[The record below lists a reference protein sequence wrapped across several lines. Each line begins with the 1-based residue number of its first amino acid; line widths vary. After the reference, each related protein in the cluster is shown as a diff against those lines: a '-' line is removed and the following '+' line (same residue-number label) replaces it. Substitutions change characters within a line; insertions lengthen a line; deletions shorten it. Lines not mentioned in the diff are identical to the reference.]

1 MDDLQFL
8 SPDSVDNQVQ
18 GALGYKPKQT
28 IKSVVSK
35 VTDFDVNKSYG
46 TPTKLL
52 DNLRTAESSGD
63 TYALHPETKAMGNYQ
78 FTPETAQT
86 LNKRG
91 IKFNPFD
98 EQQSRAAA
106 DYYLSELNKQNNG
119 DWNKTL
125 AQYGGFKTKDPSQYV
140 GKVMQG
146 VNADTSAQAQT
157 QQPVDD
163 LDPLKYLSGAN
174 VDLAVQSAL
183 KEAPQAKPKPKT
195 TTQELAQQATDFYQK
210 NKMTPQEFEKE
221 SLLSPITKTLVGVST
236 GNIDLLKNAAAD
248 YVAKS
253 ESSVRGL
260 GNIIMHPK
268 ETWKQI
274 SEHPAETAAG
284 IAKGIIYNPTLNPL
298 ALKPKVAGIE
308 NLAADVARADK
319 STAGAMFPTPKES
332 PYKSTGATAEVNA
345 QFNAKKPTNQNVGA
359 MQTQHESQVNAELA
373 SASPEL
379 QQKYANVHPSEID
392 VPALQTH
399 KQFDKFGIE
408 PTEGELHQD
417 VAKMSDE
424 WNSRAK
430 PGNEALL
437 ERFNERNPKLIEGF
451 NKIKEK
457 VAPDVYE
464 QDPVKLANMPLEKMA
479 TIDRAK
485 LADIDLAY
493 QKLAEANGGQLPLD
507 GKSFAKTAEQELHK
521 NLVTDALPST
531 LKNALKQF
539 EEGRQMTF
547 EDFKMLG
554 TITAAE
560 MRKGGSEAIA
570 AGVVKNAL
578 ENMNLTPEAAQLKPL
593 LDNAKSLVKQRY
605 DLIDPKRSTYVPAY
619 AAAANDTRTINEI
632 EQGVPHPA
640 ANTFIAKHYS
650 EKTPQVNIQR
660 MLDIIGHDTPEHQA
674 LNAAKIN
681 EFKLGSGIKNEGGNV
696 SQAALNKLVH
706 HQYAS
711 NLPVMLSQEALQDLH
726 DLADVARKT
735 EHIKGGAGFANTSNT
750 YVLSDREAAKEYAKQ
765 AVATGL
771 EAAVNTKTLGF
782 GGTLARK
789 VLKGNK
795 EAKELAAQEALKKQE
810 LHKTLHPHAK
820 KQTKLSDIDK
830 EQK

>member
-1 MDDLQFL
+1 MDDLQNL
-8 SPDSVDNQVQ
+8 SSEAIDAQVQ
-18 GALGYKPKQT
+18 NALGYKPKQSKT
-28 IKSVVSK
+28 TDANLGNIRPVGSNNEFLQTPTREQGIKDIDANLLAYGQKHGINTLRGVISRWAPESENNTKSYVDTVSK
-35 VTDFDVNKSYG
+35 RLSLDPDQKIDLTDPAIRHLIGAGIMLQEKGPQSIYK
-46 TPTKLL
+46 T
-52 DNLRTAESSGD
+52 
-63 TYALHPETKAMGNYQ
+63 Q
-78 FTPETAQT
+78 AQ
-86 LNKRG
+86 
-91 IKFNPFD
+91 P
-98 EQQSRAAA
+98 
-106 DYYLSELNKQNNG
+106 
-119 DWNKTL
+119 
-125 AQYGGFKTKDPSQYV
+125 
-140 GKVMQG
+140 
-146 VNADTSAQAQT
+146 QT
-157 QQPVDD
+157 QQSNDD
-163 LDPLKYLSGAN
+163 LDPLKNLSSAN
-174 VDLAVQSAL
+174 VDLAVQSAF
-183 KEAPQAKPKPKT
+183 KEAPTVKAKPKT
-195 TTQELAQQATDFYQK
+195 TTQDLAQQATDFYQK

-253 ESSVRGL
+253 ESSVRSL

-274 SEHPAETAAG
+274 SEHPGETAIG
-284 IAKGIIYNPTLNPL
+284 VAKGIIYNPTLNPL
-298 ALKPKVAGIE
+298 ALKPKISGVE

-332 PYKSTGATAEVNA
+332 PYKTGATAEVNT

-379 QQKYANVHPSEID
+379 QQRYANIHPSEID

-399 KQFDKFGIE
+399 KQFEKFGIE

-430 PGNEALL
+430 PGNEDLL

-464 QDPVKLANMPLEKMA
+464 QDPVKLASMPLEKMKA
-479 TIDRAK
+479 DYDLEQANIRDLYKKANEASGTAGSPIDVGE
-485 LADIDLAY
+485 L
-493 QKLAEANGGQLPLD
+493 
-507 GKSFAKTAEQELHK
+507 KTNIAH
-521 NLVTDALPST
+521 
-531 LKNALKQF
+531 ALKEKQRTRYVP
-539 EEGRQMTF
+539 ERLKA
-547 EDFKMLG
+547 DLD
-554 TITAAE
+554 
-560 MRKGGSEAIA
+560 EAISK
-570 AGVVKNAL
+570 GY
-578 ENMNLTPEAAQLKPL
+578 LTPEEYENFRTDTATIARTSRDPLESHAAQIIREQLENVPLKDEFAQYKPL
-593 LDNAKSLVKQRY
+593 YDEARNAVKA
-605 DLIDPKRSTYVPAY
+605 LKEKEKNPAY
-619 AAAANDTRTINEI
+619 KAAISDNRTEDDIAR
-632 EQGVPHPA
+632 GVPHPA
-640 ANTFIAKHYS
+640 ANSFISKYYDA
-650 EKTPQVNIQR
+650 KTPQVNIER
-660 MLDIIGHDTPEHQA
+660 MLDVIGRNSPEHQA

-681 EFKLGSGIKNEGGNV
+681 EFKFNSGIKNEGGNV

-750 YVLSDREAAKEYAKQ
+750 AIVSGREAAKEYAKQ
-765 AVATGL
+765 AAATGL

-782 GGTLARK
+782 GGTLARR

-820 KQTKLSDIDK
+820 KQTKLSDIGK